1 MTGHESFS
9 LLGVSKI
16 LTIDQDLRPPAD
28 FGEANLGW
36 DPLIIGDV
44 HHCRRISMRG
54 QLLMTR
60 GLLFKSKDH
69 VIQPLGGISTS
80 LKSVFLILTNTL
92 PSLYQLT
99 QPGSPIDQVQWRHF
113 SEGAFSLIKH
123 LNWVGDR
130 ISWLSI
136 DIKQQQQGNSSKS
149 LCQGAIWKQWR
160 SQCWV
165 QTPVGDL
172 TLEGWPWS

>member
-1 MTGHESFS
+1 MTGHESFT

-69 VIQPLGGISTS
+69 VIQPLA
-80 LKSVFLILTNTL
+80 
-92 PSLYQLT
+92 
-99 QPGSPIDQVQWRHF
+99 
-113 SEGAFSLIKH
+113 AFPHHS
-123 LNWVGDR
+123 
-130 ISWLSI
+130 
-136 DIKQQQQGNSSKS
+136 S
-149 LCQGAIWKQWR
+149 LC
-160 SQCWV
+160 S
-165 QTPVGDL
+165 
-172 TLEGWPWS
+172 

>member
-1 MTGHESFS
+1 MIWLSLYHMSKRPSQQLLPQSSFLIKRIPS
-9 LLGVSKI
+9 PEKDMRASHCSVWARFWI

-69 VIQPLGGISTS
+69 VIQPLGGISS
-80 LKSVFLILTNTL
+80 
-92 PSLYQLT
+92 
-99 QPGSPIDQVQWRHF
+99 
-113 SEGAFSLIKH
+113 
-123 LNWVGDR
+123 
-130 ISWLSI
+130 
-136 DIKQQQQGNSSKS
+136 S
-149 LCQGAIWKQWR
+149 LCVLDSHKYSSISLPAHPAWFTNRSGALEAFLWR
-160 SQCWV
+160 CFFTD
-165 QTPVGDL
+165 QTSEL
-172 TLEGWPWS
+172 SRRSY

>member
-1 MTGHESFS
+1 M
-9 LLGVSKI
+9 SKI

-80 LKSVFLILTNTL
+80 LKSMFLILRNTL
-92 PSLYQLT
+92 LKFKKTSFKMLIISAFPSSLRKILN
-99 QPGSPIDQVQWRHF
+99 
-113 SEGAFSLIKH
+113 SERYF
-123 LNWVGDR
+123 
-130 ISWLSI
+130 
-136 DIKQQQQGNSSKS
+136 
-149 LCQGAIWKQWR
+149 
-160 SQCWV
+160 
-165 QTPVGDL
+165 
-172 TLEGWPWS
+172 

>member
-80 LKSVFLILTNTL
+80 LKSVFLVLTNTL

-99 QPGSPIDQVQWRHF
+99 QPGSPIDQVH
-113 SEGAFSLIKH
+113 
-123 LNWVGDR
+123 
-130 ISWLSI
+130 
-136 DIKQQQQGNSSKS
+136 
-149 LCQGAIWKQWR
+149 
-160 SQCWV
+160 
-165 QTPVGDL
+165 
-172 TLEGWPWS
+172 

>member
-1 MTGHESFS
+1 MFLFLKVKWYGFPYTTCQNVHLNNCCPSEVSSWDELRPRKMTGHESFS

-54 QLLMTR
+54 PLLMNR

-99 QPGSPIDQVQWRHF
+99 QPGSPIDQVH
-113 SEGAFSLIKH
+113 
-123 LNWVGDR
+123 
-130 ISWLSI
+130 
-136 DIKQQQQGNSSKS
+136 
-149 LCQGAIWKQWR
+149 
-160 SQCWV
+160 
-165 QTPVGDL
+165 
-172 TLEGWPWS
+172 

>member
-1 MTGHESFS
+1 MGNYALTDDRTLNMQASHCMERP
-9 LLGVSKI
+9 GVGMNWSKQLPGICQI
-16 LTIDQDLRPPAD
+16 LTIDQDLRPSAD
-28 FGEANLGW
+28 FGQTNLGW

-44 HHCRRISMRG
+44 HHCLRISMRG

-99 QPGSPIDQVQWRHF
+99 QPGSPIDQVH
-113 SEGAFSLIKH
+113 
-123 LNWVGDR
+123 
-130 ISWLSI
+130 
-136 DIKQQQQGNSSKS
+136 
-149 LCQGAIWKQWR
+149 
-160 SQCWV
+160 
-165 QTPVGDL
+165 
-172 TLEGWPWS
+172 